1 MTKRPN
7 AKRNR
12 RDKNHACCMFDFWM
26 RTIRPAVLPRNSS
39 CPKTYYSLTR
49 ENDPRLGR
57 PYARGPDHVL
67 FRALEEI
74 VASGSLSRAI
84 CIHRCFLSCARD
96 RRVSS
101 DSCFTS
107 TLLSIEIL
115 FYDIIATWFLQDIFA
130 LLCKEPARLPTC
142 RLFPPTW
149 TPLFHGSVFHAHA
162 CVRDL
167 ILKIISI
174 HAQIL
179 EGRPLFRFPV

>member
-142 RLFPPTW
+142 RLFPPPW